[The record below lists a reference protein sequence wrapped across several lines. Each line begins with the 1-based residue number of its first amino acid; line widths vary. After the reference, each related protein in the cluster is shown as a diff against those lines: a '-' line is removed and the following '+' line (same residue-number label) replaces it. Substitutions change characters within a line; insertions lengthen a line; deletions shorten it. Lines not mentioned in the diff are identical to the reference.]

1 MKKKTKQ
8 DFQELLKT
16 EHCKKT
22 ELLTSQEVTS
32 SGLHLS
38 VWAFFGHLSICLLQ
52 LYLKDLKSVNVFLS

>member
-16 EHCKKT
+16 EHCKKP
-22 ELLTSQEVTS
+22 ERPASPEVTS
-32 SGLHLS
+32 SGFHVS
-38 VWAFFGHLSICLLQ
+38 VWAFFGHVSVCLLQ